1 MRKNLDL
8 FMNKPHTKIII
19 LTLTNQCNLACTYC
33 YEHNKEPKAMSLET
47 ALSIV
52 EREMTMEDG
61 SDFVCIYYFGGEPY
75 LAFDKIRQIHAFL
88 KSRTWKKGWY
98 GFTTTNGTLV
108 HGDVQQWLLDNFDTM
123 EVYLSIDGSREMHNR
138 NRSNSY
144 DLIDTGFFLRH
155 FPFAK
160 MTVSLETLPHLAD
173 GVIALHEMG
182 FEVSSNLGHGV
193 PWTED
198 CPVILAQQ
206 LQKLTDYY
214 LAHPELTPSTILRL
228 GIQDL
233 TPGTKTPRRFCG
245 VGPMMRSYDTDGSAY
260 PCHAFAPLCLGKEKA
275 EAAKKLDFSCAL
287 CLEELDEK
295 CRSCPVVGM
304 CPTCYGINFGMYDN
318 IYHVS
323 DAHCRM
329 MKVQFLANAMF
340 RYRLYQLGR
349 LKDLTPDKELRLL
362 RNIRAVQTLQ
372 L

>member
-1 MRKNLDL
+1 MFQSLSLMPATPGISRMRRSCGMGGGSVKPRLTAPL
-8 FMNKPHTKIII
+8 RIWFIIEASVSIRCSTQAKGCRFVLLLMNIMSRFSSNAPQLMETK
-19 LTLTNQCNLACTYC
+19 
-33 YEHNKEPKAMSLET
+33 
-47 ALSIV
+47 
-52 EREMTMEDG
+52 G
-61 SDFVCIYYFGGEPY
+61 
-75 LAFDKIRQIHAFL
+75 
-88 KSRTWKKGWY
+88 
-98 GFTTTNGTLV
+98 
-108 HGDVQQWLLDNFDTM
+108 M

-260 PCHAFAPLCLGKEKA
+260 PCHAGTDLRGTVAVYVG
-275 EAAKKLDFSCAL
+275 
-287 CLEELDEK
+287 EL
-295 CRSCPVVGM
+295 S
-304 CPTCYGINFGMYDN
+304 
-318 IYHVS
+318 
-323 DAHCRM
+323 
-329 MKVQFLANAMF
+329 
-340 RYRLYQLGR
+340 
-349 LKDLTPDKELRLL
+349 
-362 RNIRAVQTLQ
+362 
-372 L
+372 